1 MGTRKIDIEYRRG
14 GREFRRRTFN
24 LSETRA
30 ASLGRLLR
38 EEGLT
43 AGLDSFEVY
52 VRPQG
57 GDTEISAGHM
67 AATSLEGIL
76 RSATED
82 GEITGKSFVIDCTA
96 EHRGAGC

>member
-1 MGTRKIDIEYRRG
+1 MGTNKINIEYRRG

-30 ASLGRLLR
+30 ATLGRLLR

-52 VRPQG
+52 VRPQS
-57 GDTEISAGHM
+57 GDMEISAAHM
-67 AATSLEGIL
+67 ESTSLESIL
-76 RSATED
+76 SSVTED
-82 GEITGKSFVIDCTA
+82 GEIKGKNFVIDCTA